1 MYKDYDSASVELGS
15 ERNEP
20 GQEIQIDEV
29 TKFLNGRYVGST
41 EAVWRIYELPCLLYT
56 SRCV

>member
-1 MYKDYDSASVELGS
+1 MYKGYDSGSVELGS

-29 TKFLNGRYVGST
+29 KNFLNGRYVGQ
-41 EAVWRIYELPCLLYT
+41 LKLYGAPMNL
-56 SRCV
+56 SLIHI